1 MSHFPLYVTQSVAD
15 LPQPVEE
22 QPWWSDEA
30 CEYESTGNC
39 TPTWAA
45 PPAEKAEAKDSAQLR
60 GLPANCPPACPKH
73 GTPGT
78 AELEPITSDHVQT
91 DEEDMGM
98 TYEELSWFGQ

>member
-45 PPAEKAEAKDSAQLR
+45 PPAEKAEVEDSAQLR
-60 GLPANCPPACPKH
+60 GLPANCPPNCPKH

-78 AELEPITSDHVQT
+78 ADLEPIFYEFGVDLYWAGHVHFY
-91 DEEDMGM
+91 M
-98 TYEELSWFGQ
+98 T